1 MKKQQDINLL
11 NELDLLSGTK
21 RDFFGPR
28 PIGTIQTFYLCGE
41 IKSSDNYVNWFE
53 MIRNAGEHDVIRLVI
68 NSPGGDLFTAIQFM
82 RVLQECEGTVV
93 CSVEGACMSAASMIF
108 LQATVFEISEH
119 SMFMIHNYSGGTIG
133 KGGEMYDNIVYER
146 KWSDTLLH
154 KVYKDFLTEEEIHS
168 VLNNK
173 DLWLDG
179 DEVLERIER
188 MGAKINID
196 DHAKLIEE
204 AVEEVAP
211 KKTPRKR
218 RPKKTLT

>member
-1 MKKQQDINLL
+1 
-11 NELDLLSGTK
+11 
-21 RDFFGPR
+21 
-28 PIGTIQTFYLCGE
+28 
-41 IKSSDNYVNWFE
+41 
-53 MIRNAGEHDVIRLVI
+53 
-68 NSPGGDLFTAIQFM
+68 
-82 RVLQECEGTVV
+82 
-93 CSVEGACMSAASMIF
+93 MSAASMIF

-146 KWSDTLLH
+146 KWSDNLLH

-204 AVEEVAP
+204 AAEEVAS